1 MSGFLAVFFI
11 TLGLGQLIS
20 TGMGLRGAA
29 LVNSSR
35 LLGYGVGL
43 FLVVVGGLIL
53 PQAWPVLWWTLLA
66 GPLTV
71 LLLLWGSAY
80 IDPPPHPNH
89 FFAPTHPAHGGC
101 QAVNI
106 PDGNDRIP
114 GFLLSPPKN
123 SLTFE
128 RKVDRPAVCI
138 IHGAGAHKTFFLWS
152 LAQALLAQGLAVLII
167 DLPGHGDYRHRLLAY
182 PDCLSVTSAALQFL
196 RQQPGVSRVGLIGIS
211 MGGALVLNSLAENS
225 TARANTDAVAIIEM
239 PVRLLHT
246 RQQLFYRE
254 LWRTLTGPVLS
265 SLLRE
270 ASVKQAWQIW
280 HSGGRRSQ
288 HTLDELFALFDP
300 LKHIARLSDLP
311 LLLVYSRADTVAPP
325 EMAAAL
331 RQAAPQ
337 ADFIEEKKASHVL
350 LTLTPKINRQ
360 IATWLWQQLAHQ

>member
-1 MSGFLAVFFI
+1 
-11 TLGLGQLIS
+11 
-20 TGMGLRGAA
+20 
-29 LVNSSR
+29 
-35 LLGYGVGL
+35 
-43 FLVVVGGLIL
+43 
-53 PQAWPVLWWTLLA
+53 
-66 GPLTV
+66 
-71 LLLLWGSAY
+71 
-80 IDPPPHPNH
+80 
-89 FFAPTHPAHGGC
+89 
-101 QAVNI
+101 
-106 PDGNDRIP
+106 
-114 GFLLSPPKN
+114 
-123 SLTFE
+123 
-128 RKVDRPAVCI
+128 
-138 IHGAGAHKTFFLWS
+138 
-152 LAQALLAQGLAVLII
+152 
-167 DLPGHGDYRHRLLAY
+167 
-182 PDCLSVTSAALQFL
+182 
-196 RQQPGVSRVGLIGIS
+196 
-211 MGGALVLNSLAENS
+211 
-225 TARANTDAVAIIEM
+225 
-239 PVRLLHT
+239 
-246 RQQLFYRE
+246 